1 MTAYPMKERTRSSTL
16 DLYGLYFDHHF
27 EKSLLTVVKLSD
39 KSIATNRIYERSG
52 VRNPKT
58 GEFVEETLNATVIHE
73 KQLMQMC

>member
-16 DLYGLYFDHHF
+16 DLYELYFDHHF

-39 KSIATNRIYERSG
+39 KSIATNGIYERSS

-58 GEFVEETLNATVIHE
+58 VKRNF
-73 KQLMQMC
+73 